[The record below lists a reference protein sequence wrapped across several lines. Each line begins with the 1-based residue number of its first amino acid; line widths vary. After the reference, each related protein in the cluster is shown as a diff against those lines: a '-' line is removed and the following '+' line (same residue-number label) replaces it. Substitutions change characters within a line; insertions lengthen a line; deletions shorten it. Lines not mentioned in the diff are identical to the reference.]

1 MATVDLPNLAIAN
14 PHSID
19 PVCGMKL
26 EPAKAAGSAVH
37 EGTTY
42 YFCSKNCLTKFEHD
56 PGKYAAHASVGDEKG
71 TYIAPVH
78 LNDDASTR
86 SNGPTVSAGSKYTCP
101 MHSQIVRD
109 EPGNCPICGMALEPL
124 IAAAEEHNPELA
136 GMSRRFWVSL
146 CLTIPIFT
154 ISMSDAFGLHITG
167 LRWMQWVQFAL
178 ATPVVFWGGWPFFI
192 RGWQSILHRSLNMFT
207 LIAVGS
213 GVAFTFSVVVTIA
226 PAILPLSLR
235 GRGGEMPVYFEAAA
249 VITTLVLLG
258 QVLELRARSKTGSA
272 IRALL
277 GLAPKTARLIQPG
290 GSETDVP
297 LEQIRVN
304 DRLRVRPGEKIPVDG
319 VVEDGGSRRGR
330 INGDG
335 RIDPC
340 GKEAG
345 R

>member
-1 MATVDLPNLAIAN
+1 
-14 PHSID
+14 
-19 PVCGMKL
+19 
-26 EPAKAAGSAVH
+26 
-37 EGTTY
+37 
-42 YFCSKNCLTKFEHD
+42 
-56 PGKYAAHASVGDEKG
+56 
-71 TYIAPVH
+71 
-78 LNDDASTR
+78 
-86 SNGPTVSAGSKYTCP
+86 
-101 MHSQIVRD
+101 MHSQIIRD
-109 EPGNCPICGMALEPL
+109 KPGNCPICGMALEPL

-178 ATPVVFWGGWPFFI
+178 ATPVVLWGGWPFFI

-319 VVEDGGSRRGR
+319 VVEDGGSAVDESMVTGESIPVEKKSGDKVIGGTVNGTGGLVMQAKR
-330 INGDG
+330 IGSETLLSQIVRMVSD
-335 RIDPC
+335 C
-340 GKEAG
+340 AA
-345 R
+345 